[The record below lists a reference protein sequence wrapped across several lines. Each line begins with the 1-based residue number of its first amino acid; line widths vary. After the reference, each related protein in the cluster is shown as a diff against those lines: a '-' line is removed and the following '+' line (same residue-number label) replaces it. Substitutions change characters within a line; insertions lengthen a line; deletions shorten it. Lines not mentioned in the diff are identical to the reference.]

1 MAILEA
7 IPERWIV
14 IAVVILITFL
24 QLTANFYVMGPA
36 LGGWTTWKAQKILA
50 LLNTSL
56 ISLYINYYLACTT
69 DPGHSPKEWVKH
81 FMHILCPLLTMGIR
95 NHLLLF

>member
-7 IPERWIV
+7 IPEKWIV
-14 IAVVILITFL
+14 TAVVILITFL

-36 LGGWTTWKAQKILA
+36 LGGWTTLKAQKILSP
-50 LLNTSL
+50 LNISL

-69 DPGHSPKEWVKH
+69 DPGNPPKDWVMLK
-81 FMHILCPLLTMGIR
+81 
-95 NHLLLF
+95 LFHKNKSI